1 MRKMDLK
8 KVCGLIGKY
17 FGVIAVVFLGIGL
30 FAPHAFAWV
39 LGKAY
44 GVSILSVML
53 GIIMFGM
60 GMTTSL
66 HDFALVLKQPKN
78 IFFGVC
84 AQYFV
89 MPGLAFLLSKAFHL
103 DPALTVGVVLVGTCP
118 GGTSSNVITF
128 MSHGDVPF
136 SVTMTSCSTV
146 LSPLMTP
153 LLTWLLVG
161 KQISFDPV
169 GMFLSILQIVFVPIG
184 VGLAVKNFFPKFAK
198 EAVDYLPAVSS
209 MVISFLIA
217 GIIGA
222 SRNAILSSAG
232 LILLVVMLHNV
243 LGYLLGFAIG
253 KLTGMSWKQ
262 MVALSIEVGMQNSGL
277 ATGLAKAHFAS
288 MPMAGVPGAI
298 FSAWHNISGAVLA
311 YLYTNYLN
319 ERFDSQYEE
328 EGQLKP
334 AMVRAK

>member
-1 MRKMDLK
+1 MDLK

-89 MPGLAFLLSKAFHL
+89 MPFLAFMLSKAFHL

-118 GGTSSNVITF
+118 GGT
-128 MSHGDVPF
+128 
-136 SVTMTSCSTV
+136 
-146 LSPLMTP
+146 L
-153 LLTWLLVG
+153 
-161 KQISFDPV
+161 
-169 GMFLSILQIVFVPIG
+169 
-184 VGLAVKNFFPKFAK
+184 
-198 EAVDYLPAVSS
+198 
-209 MVISFLIA
+209 
-217 GIIGA
+217 
-222 SRNAILSSAG
+222 
-232 LILLVVMLHNV
+232 
-243 LGYLLGFAIG
+243 
-253 KLTGMSWKQ
+253 
-262 MVALSIEVGMQNSGL
+262 
-277 ATGLAKAHFAS
+277 
-288 MPMAGVPGAI
+288 
-298 FSAWHNISGAVLA
+298 
-311 YLYTNYLN
+311 
-319 ERFDSQYEE
+319 
-328 EGQLKP
+328 
-334 AMVRAK
+334 